1 MPVVGGDGVPEH
13 RIRPTAQLG
22 QPEGDLL
29 GIGERD
35 RGVAETTW
43 AWSPPASNTWIELPR
58 GSTPSANV
66 QVRVFGATAT
76 TALAPRLQLP
86 RVAWAAAIPGATMPI
101 TASRATPNMRT
112 LGANTVLLLFRYM
125 QPPAGAATHPS
136 GGTLS
141 PAGSVAECDHQL
153 GTEEIGVPQVPSP
166 PQYPQPQSPFTYRS
180 RGPGT
185 HAWVCG
191 WRYHSTAV
199 LHGAPAG
206 RHSRR

>member
-76 TALAPRLQLP
+76 TALAPRLQRP
-86 RVAWAAAIPGATMPI
+86 RVAWAAAI
-101 TASRATPNMRT
+101 
-112 LGANTVLLLFRYM
+112 LFRYM

-141 PAGSVAECDHQL
+141 PAGSVAVCDHQL

-166 PQYPQPQSPFTYRS
+166 PQYPQPQSPFTYRN